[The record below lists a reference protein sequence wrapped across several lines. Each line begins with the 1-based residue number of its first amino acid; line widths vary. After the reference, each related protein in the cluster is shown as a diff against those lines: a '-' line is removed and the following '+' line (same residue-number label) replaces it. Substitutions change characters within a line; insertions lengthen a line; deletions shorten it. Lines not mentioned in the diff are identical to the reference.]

1 MAETNTFKTD
11 ELKQKVQHVISL
23 YNNIKNEKEALVNEK
38 IHLLQTIEEQKLKIN
53 EIDENYKTLQIAKA
67 VSSKD
72 ETESEFAKKRID
84 SIVREIDKCIALLNK

>member
-23 YNNIKNEKEALVNEK
+23 YNNIKKEKEDLVNEK

-72 ETESEFAKKRID
+72 DADNEFAKKRID